1 MDKYILVRWPECQY
15 FMDRSDCFLCFT
27 NTEFEDTSM
36 DGAYF
41 VPEEVY
47 NEIANYE
54 NNNTR
59 TSN

>member
-1 MDKYILVRWPECQY
+1 
-15 FMDRSDCFLCFT
+15 MDRSDCFLCFT

-47 NEIANYE
+47 EEHIRIEIE
-54 NNNTR
+54 L
-59 TSN
+59 

>member
-1 MDKYILVRWPECQY
+1 MEKYVLIRWPECQY

-41 VPEEVY
+41 VPEEIY
-47 NEIANYE
+47 NEHIHIE
-54 NNNTR
+54 IEL
-59 TSN
+59 

>member
-15 FMDRSDCFLCFT
+15 FMHRADCFLCFT

-47 NEIANYE
+47 KEYIRIEIE
-54 NNNTR
+54 L
-59 TSN
+59 